1 MSDVPDFDPWMPWA
15 GRTLEEMWLPFAD
28 PDERRMRDAVFGAT
42 PEIFEKSLRKSAV
55 TRHITR
61 SQCANVYD
69 AILFANYSGSTL
81 NTMMTVVWK
90 YAGLDTE
97 DAICI
102 AYEGLIDRLRKFLE
116 YHGCTPHYYA
126 VFENGPKEG
135 YHTHIAV
142 HIPDRIRVAFKEWH
156 ARNAE
161 RLRVD
166 PNTISQLMHVHM
178 RRNNHI
184 RSQWAIFKYLMKGL
198 DPHLRRWE
206 LKMNPQLPRKTANYY
221 LGVKQRDTGCLTIS
235 RVHIAR
241 GLQPAARRKAGYE
254 RPYGIEEVPYEIR
267 YSDRMYR
274 SPSYIA
280 TVRAFQN
287 LTWV

>member
-42 PEIFEKSLRKSAV
+42 PEIFDKSLRKSPI

-81 NTMMTVVWK
+81 NNMMTIVWK
-90 YAGLDTE
+90 YAGLNTE
-97 DAICI
+97 EAICT
-102 AYEGLIDRLRKFLE
+102 AYEALTDRLRKFLE
-116 YHGCTPHYYA
+116 YHGCVPHYYA

-142 HIPDRIRVAFKEWH
+142 HIPDRIRAEFKAWH
-156 ARNAE
+156 AKNAA
-161 RLRVD
+161 RLCVD
-166 PNTISQLMHVHM
+166 PKTVSRLMHVHM

-198 DPHLRRWE
+198 DPQLQRRE
-206 LKMNPQLPRKTANYY
+206 LKMNPHLLRKTANYY
-221 LGVKQRDTGCLTIS
+221 LGVRQRDTGCLAIS

-241 GLQPAARRKAGYE
+241 GLQSAARRKAGYE
-254 RPYGIEEVPYEIR
+254 KPLAIDEVSYERR
-267 YSDRMYR
+267 YSDYMYR
-274 SPSYIA
+274 SPSHIA
-280 TVRAFQN
+280 MARTFHN
-287 LTWV
+287 LAWE

>member
-15 GRTLEEMWLPFAD
+15 GRTLEEMWLPFTD

-126 VFENGPKEG
+126 VFEMG
-135 YHTHIAV
+135 
-142 HIPDRIRVAFKEWH
+142 
-156 ARNAE
+156 
-161 RLRVD
+161 
-166 PNTISQLMHVHM
+166 
-178 RRNNHI
+178 
-184 RSQWAIFKYLMKGL
+184 
-198 DPHLRRWE
+198 
-206 LKMNPQLPRKTANYY
+206 
-221 LGVKQRDTGCLTIS
+221 
-235 RVHIAR
+235 
-241 GLQPAARRKAGYE
+241 RRK
-254 RPYGIEEVPYEIR
+254 GITLTLP
-267 YSDRMYR
+267 STYR
-274 SPSYIA
+274 IVSGWHLKSGTPEMPKGSASIP
-280 TVRAFQN
+280 TPFRS
-287 LTWV
+287 